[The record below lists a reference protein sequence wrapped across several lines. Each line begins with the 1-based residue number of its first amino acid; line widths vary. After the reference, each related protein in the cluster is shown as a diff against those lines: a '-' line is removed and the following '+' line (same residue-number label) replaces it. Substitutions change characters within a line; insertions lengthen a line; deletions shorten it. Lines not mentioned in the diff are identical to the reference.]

1 MTWGVILC
9 SCNGLDVSSRDNS
22 APSGGEEVVLGVGR
36 SPQTRTAYDSDSKSF
51 VWLPGDKVS
60 VWAKSSSGAY
70 TLNGTTFSLLA
81 READASSAYFTAT
94 LASPMAEGTYS
105 YYVTYPVPASV
116 SGTTA
121 TFAVPSVQDGAASG
135 GADILVSEE
144 ASGSELQAIAVGTE
158 PVSQDVMTVSMK
170 HLLHFLRFYIPEGK
184 NTLGEPVTSL
194 EFSMP
199 QNIAGNVS
207 VDVTDASSAS
217 LSDGTTDMTLE
228 LSEPLTDD
236 PSSVAV
242 AGIFPPS
249 AAYSAADKMN
259 VTVYSDNKWATV
271 YPISLS
277 GRTFEAGHIT
287 SVPLKPTDVKD
298 KYWIKFTLDSNN
310 LGEDPQK
317 ITLTLADGS
326 TWPDGT
332 SSALLWEGTN
342 GGVISVG
349 DPYVMT
355 TLDETAFRAL
365 SSKSVTVS
373 YESESAIV
381 SETLSLGDLSS
392 GTSASVSLNCPYL
405 FFEDFSTVESFNS
418 NDEFTS
424 KTTDGTTLG
433 VKDPKV
439 FNGWSV
445 ARAGAKA
452 GTAIRL
458 AARRETNLAHYP
470 ARADSPFLSGLKEGK
485 TVNLDIQFNYSMGRQ
500 ETNSKAKTS
509 QTVYFGYTTTEG
521 GIKSGNGFG
530 VKYMDMSTYKDSFS
544 PDNETSEP
552 YTNINKLHQTT
563 LTDVQAPLRLSWITV
578 TNSVSGGSIWETTVI
593 SASYSTCWLYIDN
606 IKVKIKK

>member
-9 SCNGLDVSSRDNS
+9 SCNGLDVPSRDNS
-22 APSGGEEVVLGVGR
+22 APSGGEEVVLSVGR

-121 TFAVPSVQDGAASG
+121 TFTVPSVQDGVASG

-418 NDEFTS
+418 GDKHSSSNIGD
-424 KTTDGTTLG
+424 
-433 VKDPKV
+433 KDPKV

-445 ARAGAKA
+445 ARGGAQK

-458 AARRETNLAHYP
+458 AAHRETILVHEP

-485 TVNLDIQFNYSMGRQ
+485 TVNLDLQFNYSMGR
-500 ETNSKAKTS
+500 E
-509 QTVYFGYTTTEG
+509 EG
-521 GIKSGNGFG
+521 GIAIKKPKVYQNVYIGYTDSSEKLTSRSETG
-530 VKYMDMSTYKDSFS
+530 TYSEADFS
-544 PDNETSEP
+544 PLNETSGS
-552 YTNINKLHQTT
+552 YGNINHLCQTT
-563 LTDVQAPLRLSWITV
+563 LSNVQAPLRLSWRTEPQKV
-578 TNSVSGGSIWETTVI
+578 AD
-593 SASYSTCWLYIDN
+593 ASNSTCWLYIDN